1 MLVAGATGMLG
12 RAVAT
17 ALHRTGTHVIS
28 LSRDPARAQGI
39 RDVADTIVLGDATEP
54 GTLSAAPS
62 TGSTPSCPAS
72 ARRWRSAP
80 ATAEVHPSEVADACL
95 DVLGRDQDCSLMVGG
110 PEILTRQEIVELAFR
125 AVGTR
130 PRILHLPRGAL
141 LAAAARPVHP
151 RCSEVTDFAPRALTN
166 PFVAPPSG
174 RRRLADHFAEVVRSA
189 PGRAP
194 G

>member
-1 MLVAGATGMLG
+1 
-12 RAVAT
+12 
-17 ALHRTGTHVIS
+17 
-28 LSRDPARAQGI
+28 
-39 RDVADTIVLGDATEP
+39 
-54 GTLSAAPS
+54 
-62 TGSTPSCPAS
+62 
-72 ARRWRSAP
+72 
-80 ATAEVHPSEVADACL
+80 
-95 DVLGRDQDCSLMVGG
+95 MVGG

-125 AVGTR
+125 AVGTK

-141 LAAAARPVHP
+141 LAAAALLRPVYP
-151 RCSEVTDFAPRALTN
+151 RCSEVTDFASRALTN